1 MRVCMHGF
9 VLCQYLRLRRPN
21 PVLPNS
27 KTPCIPY
34 AMPSFLVSIHSEKL
48 ALPHGR
54 QEEGF
59 KSVSVSTFL
68 ICSHAVV
75 STVNPPAHL
84 KYNACH

>member
-1 MRVCMHGF
+1 MPIS
-9 VLCQYLRLRRPN
+9 RLRRPN
-21 PVLPNS
+21 PVLPNP

-34 AMPSFLVSIHSEKL
+34 AMSSFLVSIHGEEL

-59 KSVSVSTFL
+59 KFVSVSTFS

-75 STVNPPAHL
+75 STINPPAHL
-84 KYNACH
+84 KDNARH